1 MRLCPASRGNCGT
14 EVTHREAGTHL
25 YHGMC
30 FKCSKTPADIQIPPN
45 CLGEHNDYVYGEI
58 LGMSKEE
65 IAQLKEE
72 QGMLEGRYGPGVQ
85 KSMKMLVEY
94 GEAFGAEKM
103 ARHRHGR
110 DYARHS
116 HGR

>member
-1 MRLCPASRGNCGT
+1 MLLT
-14 EVTHREAGTHL
+14 
-25 YHGMC
+25 
-30 FKCSKTPADIQIPPN
+30 
-45 CLGEHNDYVYGEI
+45 
-58 LGMSKEE
+58 
-65 IAQLKEE
+65 KEE
-72 QGMLEGRYGPGVQ
+72 QGMLEGKYGPGVQ

-103 ARHRHGR
+103 VRHRHGR